1 MSAGMIWYKT
11 QPDSAIASCADKAL
25 SDLLGRITSHDITV
39 HPQKIAPLIKN
50 VFSRSDNVII
60 VCGSEAV
67 RTENNIVS
75 ILSHALGI
83 PMETNSRS
91 RSRFCC
97 DTIRGIRLQSLAG
110 SVLFPSRLG
119 GFEGILL
126 TSGVQN
132 IIVLPAAA
140 KSVESM
146 VVSIHKFLLPQ
157 IRAIQATQIQAEK
170 NALANRDYAK
180 FHRGSA
186 SKSTTRSYDE
196 YELQCKMENA
206 VSEMRR
212 REGIIPDSI
221 ADDYNRSDYE
231 DYRLTSEDTAYYK
244 KRTLGRKIRNAVSLV
259 IVAAVA
265 CSVIAV
271 GSYFDMST
279 FASSITSETHSS
291 QTKTQND
298 AEKSFEHSE
307 ATSVTTKSETTAKT
321 TSADLAAVSKTTTR
335 VTASVTSAKTT
346 AKNTSSTT
354 KKTTVP
360 KTTPKTTAKK
370 TTAKKTTVKK
380 TTAKKTEA
388 TSKKTSSTT
397 NETTVSTSSAT
408 TSSSVTDNAAVTQTT
423 TATDTTTVQKTE
435 TTKKTTTTTKKTS
448 SNLTM
453 RIKSKGKVVSG
464 NAVDI
469 LASIVEAEMGSSYN
483 LEALKAQAVAAYTFY
498 LYSGGSSKAPSF
510 PTKTPGARAK
520 SAARAV
526 LGKKMTYNGKIPY
539 TPYYAISAGKTAANA
554 TINGTALPYLK
565 AVDCSPDKS
574 ASGYKTVKSYSSSQV
589 AKKVKANTGI
599 DLTSVSKNNWFKIT
613 ERDANGLYVVKVNVG
628 GKSYRGSKL
637 WLSILGSSYLRS
649 ACFYISY
656 NSQSDTFTF
665 TSYGYGHGVGMS
677 QKGANAY
684 ASQGKNYQWI
694 LKHFYS
700 GVTIT

>member
-1 MSAGMIWYKT
+1 MSVGMIWYKT
-11 QPDSAIASCADKAL
+11 QPDSAIASFTDKAL

-39 HPQKIAPLIKN
+39 HPQKIAPMIKS
-50 VFSRSDNVII
+50 VFSRSNNVII
-60 VCGSEAV
+60 VCGPEAV
-67 RTENNIVS
+67 RTENNIIS

-83 PMETNSRS
+83 PIETRSRS
-91 RSRFCC
+91 RSKFCC

-110 SVLFPSRLG
+110 SVLFPSRFG

-126 TSGVQN
+126 MSGVQN

-140 KSVESM
+140 KSVQSM
-146 VVSIHKFLLPQ
+146 VVSMHKFLLPQ
-157 IRAIQATQIQAEK
+157 IRAQQTMKVQAEK
-170 NALANRDYAK
+170 NTSDTKLNP
-180 FHRGSA
+180 GSVPQ
-186 SKSTTRSYDE
+186 STTRSYDE

-206 VSEMRR
+206 ISEMRR
-212 REGIIPDSI
+212 REGRIADSMS
-221 ADDYNRSDYE
+221 DDYNRSDYE
-231 DYRLTSEDTAYYK
+231 DYRPTSEDAAYYK
-244 KRTLGRKIRNAVSLV
+244 KKTLGRKIRNAVSLA

-271 GSYFDMST
+271 GSHFDMST
-279 FASSITSETHSS
+279 FASSMTSEAYSL
-291 QTKTQND
+291 QTEAQND
-298 AEKSFEHSE
+298 TERSLSQSE
-307 ATSVTTKSETTAKT
+307 ATSAVTKSETTAKAA
-321 TSADLAAVSKTTTR
+321 SAASAAVSKTTNRETS
-335 VTASVTSAKTT
+335 SVKSAETT
-346 AKNTSSTT
+346 AKKTSSTT
-354 KKTTVP
+354 KKATAQ
-360 KTTPKTTAKK
+360 KTTSKTTAKRTSSTTKKNTVKKTTIKK
-370 TTAKKTTVKK
+370 TTAKQTTVKK
-380 TTAKKTEA
+380 TSATTKKTTAKT
-388 TSKKTSSTT
+388 TS
-397 NETTVSTSSAT
+397 AA
-408 TSSSVTDNAAVTQTT
+408 TSSSVTDNVAATQTT
-423 TATDTTTVQKTE
+423 AVSNTTIKQTE
-435 TTKKTTTTTKKTS
+435 TTKKTTTTAKNTS

-453 RIKSKGKVVSG
+453 RIKSNGKVVSG

-469 LASIVEAEMGSSYN
+469 LASIVEAEMGSTYN

-498 LYSGGSSKAPSF
+498 LYNGGSSKTPSF

-520 SAARAV
+520 SASKAV

-554 TINGTALPYLK
+554 TINGTSLPYLK

-599 DLTSVSKNNWFKIT
+599 TLTSISKNNWFKIT

-656 NSQSDTFTF
+656 NGQSDTFTF

-684 ASQGKNYQWI
+684 AAQGKNYQWI